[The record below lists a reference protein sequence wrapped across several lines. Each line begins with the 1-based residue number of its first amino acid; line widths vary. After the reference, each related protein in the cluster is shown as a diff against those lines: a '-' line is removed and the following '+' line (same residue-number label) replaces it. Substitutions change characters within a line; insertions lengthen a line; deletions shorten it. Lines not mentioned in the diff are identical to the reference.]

1 MTDPSAPIAFL
12 AGVVSFLSPCVL
24 PLVPGYLSYM
34 SGVST
39 ATREEGS
46 KVAPWTV
53 AVAFV
58 IGFSLVFI
66 ALGAT
71 ATLLGSLLRENQ
83 EVLARVGGLFIIF
96 LGLVFIGVLKV
107 PFLYREARFHV
118 SPQAGIGGSVLLGA
132 TFAFGWS
139 PCIGATLGAV
149 LAMAAGRGAAGGPAE
164 GAFLLAVYSLGLG
177 VPFVVAGLGVS
188 KLAGAMRWFRRYARP
203 VNVVSGALLV
213 AVGVLLA
220 TGQFFQLSIWFQRT
234 FPASF

>member
-132 TFAFGWS
+132 TFAFGWI

>member
-1 MTDPSAPIAFL
+1 MTDPTAPIAFL

-34 SGVST
+34 SGLAT
-39 ATREEGS
+39 ASEEGDV
-46 KVAPWTV
+46 KVAPWAV

-58 IGFSLVFI
+58 VGFSLVFI

-83 EVLARVGGLFIIF
+83 EAFSRLGGVFIIV
-96 LGLVFIGVLKV
+96 LGLVFMGALKL
-107 PFLYREARFHV
+107 PFLYREARFHP

-164 GAFLLAVYSLGLG
+164 GALLLAAYSAGLG

-188 KLAGAMRWFRRYARP
+188 KLASAMRWFRRYARA

-213 AVGVLLA
+213 VVGLLLA